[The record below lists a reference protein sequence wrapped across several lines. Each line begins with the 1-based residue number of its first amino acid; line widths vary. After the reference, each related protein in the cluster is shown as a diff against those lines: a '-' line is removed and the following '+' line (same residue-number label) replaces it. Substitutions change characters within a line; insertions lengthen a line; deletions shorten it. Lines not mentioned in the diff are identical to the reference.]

1 MGPFIDYTVN
11 GLVVGNIYAL
21 LAIGLA
27 LIFGVANLINFAHGS
42 VYTIGAYVGWACI
55 TFLGTPLPLTI
66 AAVLLATGALG
77 VAIERLAIRPLQG
90 RSRIAPLLATI
101 GLSFVLDQ
109 LVAIDLQTRAAR
121 ASQSA
126 ARLAHRHQRR
136 VDRGAGRRTGWPR

>member
-55 TFLGTPLPLTI
+55 TFLGTPLPSQSQRCCSQR
-66 AAVLLATGALG
+66 V
-77 VAIERLAIRPLQG
+77 RLAL
-90 RSRIAPLLATI
+90 RSSGSPS
-101 GLSFVLDQ
+101 GPC
-109 LVAIDLQTRAAR
+109 
-121 ASQSA
+121 
-126 ARLAHRHQRR
+126 
-136 VDRGAGRRTGWPR
+136 RGAAASRRCSRPSA